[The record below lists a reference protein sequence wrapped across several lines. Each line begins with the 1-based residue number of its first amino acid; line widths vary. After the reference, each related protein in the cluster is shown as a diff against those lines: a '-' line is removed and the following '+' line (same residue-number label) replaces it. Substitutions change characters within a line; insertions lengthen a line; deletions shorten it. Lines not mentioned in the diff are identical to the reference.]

1 MTASAILEA
10 LAAELRE
17 RWAPAYR
24 ARVSVAP
31 DPARALELLAAGA
44 PDGCSLALYFEGEG
58 PADDRG
64 LVCDEQ
70 LEGRFTLA
78 LLAHPGLKERD
89 STLAGTLS
97 LALAESLRRFLLRES
112 AGSGLLDG
120 WRYAGMQSFQL
131 SRGDAPLGGYTLTL
145 AGVYDCGDDDANNDN
160 EE

>member
-1 MTASAILEA
+1 MKATRILEA
-10 LAAELRE
+10 LAGEIRE
-17 RWAPAYR
+17 EWAPEHR
-24 ARVSVAP
+24 CRVQVAP

-70 LEGRFTLA
+70 LEGRFSLSLA
-78 LLAHPGLKERD
+78 AHPGMRERD
-89 STLAGTLS
+89 ESGAPGALA
-97 LALAESLRRFLLRES
+97 AAESLRRFLLRES
-112 AGSGLLDG
+112 AGTGLLDG
-120 WRYAGMQSFQL
+120 WRYGGMQSFQL

-145 AGVYDCGDDDANNDN
+145 TGIYDCGDELED